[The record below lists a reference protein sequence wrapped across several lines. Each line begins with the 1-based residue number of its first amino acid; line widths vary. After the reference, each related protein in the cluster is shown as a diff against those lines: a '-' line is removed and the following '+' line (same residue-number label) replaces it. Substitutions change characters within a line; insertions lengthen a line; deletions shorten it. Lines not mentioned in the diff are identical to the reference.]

1 MNRNAENRRTM
12 TPRRS
17 WTWLVLAAFLGGS
30 AACVQSDGK
39 PTPFATPSTL
49 ALALALSASPDVLP
63 LDGAAQSIIEI
74 RATDPEGNPVR
85 DLRLTLQIVT
95 SIGFFDFGQL
105 SAKQVTTGSN
115 GRAVVTYTVPLT
127 STNPAGSVDGGTVIN
142 ISATPEEG
150 DFNATLPRT
159 VQIRLVPP
167 GTTIPAF
174 NVAPGFTVTPGTLEV
189 FDTALFD
196 ASLCVDAVDTGCT
209 TDPFGL
215 IAAYEWDFGDG
226 TTATGQTASH
236 AYALAGTFVATLT
249 VRDGFGRAASVP
261 QIVTVGTGTPPS
273 PRITVSPSS
282 PNVDDTV
289 FFSAS
294 ESTAGPGRS
303 IVSYAWDFGDGSTG
317 TGETTSHV
325 YTVAD
330 SYLVSLTVTDD
341 KGQKATASATVD
353 VSTSAPTAIFTFS
366 PSDPAVNEPINFNG
380 TASTATSGRTI
391 VLYKWDFGDGTDSSL
406 SSRVTKAYS
415 TAENFVARLTVT
427 DSFGETGTTTNNVSV
442 GGTGASA
449 TASFTLSPEPVL
461 VDTDLTMDASA
472 STASPNATIT
482 NYRVNW
488 GDGTIPLTDS
498 PVPAPITHRYTA
510 SGSYTVT
517 LTITDSLG
525 NTATTTESVSVS
537 NLSPPT
543 ASFVASPT
551 TGGGATGLVVN
562 VDASASTP
570 GTNASAT
577 LTYRWIWGDGKTD
590 GTLVSMPHTYDPVTV
605 VTKYTLQL
613 VVTDSNGNSASAQTD
628 ITVNP

>member
-174 NVAPGFTVTPGTLEV
+174 NVAPDFTVTPGTLEV

-226 TTATGQTASH
+226 TSATGQTATH
-236 AYALAGTFVATLT
+236 AYSLAGTFVATLT
-249 VRDGFGRAASVP
+249 VRDSFGRSASLS
-261 QIVTVGTGTPPS
+261 QIVQVGTGTPPS
-273 PRITVSPSS
+273 PVVSVSPAA

-289 FFSAS
+289 FFSATA
-294 ESTAGPGRS
+294 STPGPGRT
-303 IVSYAWDFGDGSTG
+303 IISYGWDFGDGTTG
-317 TGETTSHV
+317 TGENVSHI

-330 SYLVSLTVTDD
+330 TYTVVLTATDD
-341 KGQKATASATVD
+341 KGQQGTTTVSVV
-353 VSTSAPTAIFTFS
+353 VSTSAPTALFTFS
-366 PSDPAVNEPINFNG
+366 PTLPAVNETIHFNG
-380 TASTATSGRTI
+380 TASTATSGRTL
-391 VLYKWDFGDGTDSSL
+391 VDFKWVFGDGTDTSL
-406 SSRVTKAYS
+406 GSRVTHSYS
-415 TAENFVARLTVT
+415 TSETFVARLTVT
-427 DSFGETGTTTNNVSV
+427 DSFGETGTTTNTVTV
-442 GGTGASA
+442 GGTGAGV
-449 TASFTLSPEPVL
+449 TASFITSPEPVL
-461 VDTDLTMDASA
+461 VSAAVTLDASA
-472 STASPNATIT
+472 SRASPNASIT
-482 NYRVNW
+482 NYQVDW
-488 GDGTIPLTDS
+488 GDSTALQNST
-498 PVPAPITHRYTA
+498 VPAPVTHVYSSA
-510 SGSYTVT
+510 GSYTVT
-517 LTITDSLG
+517 LTVIDSLG
-525 NTATTTESVSVS
+525 NMATDTGAVTVNDLTPPIAAFTAT
-537 NLSPPT
+537 
-543 ASFVASPT
+543 PT
-551 TGGGATGLVVN
+551 TGTGGSLLVS
-562 VDASASTP
+562 VDATASKA
-570 GTNASAT
+570 GTNGTIMNPSG
-577 LTYRWIWGDGKTD
+577 YVWNWGDPSLDSTGRTQ
-590 GTLVSMPHTYDPVTV
+590 SHTYT
-605 VTKYTLQL
+605 TGTYQL
-613 VVTDSNGNSASAQTD
+613 RLTVTDDNPTTPSDVATTV
-628 ITVNP
+628 ITVTP